1 MKKVL
6 FLRNQ
11 KTSSTSTKFLSAQLI
26 GSQKDINFKHMSTHP
41 PYEVAI
47 QKNPKFKNAFKI
59 VNIRNPYSQAVS
71 QMFKNL
77 WSNSGNNGLK
87 FENGVFTAKSMN
99 TPFKLEH
106 AIETFQLIT
115 RACYDFK
122 KSAQLNSIEDPFGLP
137 LPMNTGEE
145 RKECLESWIKQAS
158 CKPVK
163 DCLERLDWI
172 HTYYVNALGFLGW
185 QVYTL
190 NDKPMVDH
198 YIVFHKQKQSWKGLL
213 TKLFDKSKAD
223 ELYNSDFLQ
232 NHFAKSEEY
241 LSKYDYADFYTP
253 ETKKMVYF
261 LRQPEIDYHKWKF
274 NNNN

>member
-11 KTSSTSTKFLSAQLI
+11 KTSSSSTTCLSGELI
-26 GSQKDINFKHMSTHP
+26 GSQKDIKLKHIDIHC
-41 PYEVAI
+41 PYEEAI
-47 QKNPKFKNAFKI
+47 EKNPEFKNAFKF
-59 VNIRNPYSQAVS
+59 VNVRNPYSQAVS

-77 WSNSGNNGLK
+77 WGDGGGSGLK
-87 FENGVFTAKSMN
+87 FDNGAFTTNSMN

-106 AIETFQLIT
+106 AVETFQLII
-115 RACYDFK
+115 RACYDLK
-122 KSAQLNSIEDPFGLP
+122 KIMQSDNLNDVEQR
-137 LPMNTGEE
+137 E
-145 RKECLESWIKQAS
+145 RLESWIKHAS

-163 DCLERLDWI
+163 DRLERININKDA
-172 HTYYVNALGFLGW
+172 YYVNALGKCGW
-185 QVYTL
+185 RVYTL

-198 YIVFHKQKQSWKGLL
+198 YIVFHKQRQSWKGLL
-213 TKLFDKSKAD
+213 NKLFDKSKAD
-223 ELYNSDFLQ
+223 ELFNSDLLQ
-232 NHFAKSEEY
+232 NHLARSEKC

-253 ETKKMVYF
+253 EIKKMVYF